1 MKSECNNAEVT
12 CLNCWHRFKLK
23 KIYLDDMGEFTVC
36 PKCKA
41 SFDIDVDQETKNE
54 FKKEKKYICLG

>member
-1 MKSECNNAEVT
+1 MRIKCEFDEV
-12 CLNCWHRFKLK
+12 
-23 KIYLDDMGEFTVC
+23 
-36 PKCKA
+36 KCKA